1 MNAPNSAPI
10 RPLSTIHSGCH
21 CRVVRLDGG
30 PNMIWR
36 LDNMG
41 VRVGSIVD
49 KVSNN
54 PFRGPVVF
62 RIDQTELAIGYGM
75 ASRIMVEEL

>member
-1 MNAPNSAPI
+1 MNDQTPAPT
-10 RPLSTIHSGCH
+10 RPLSTIHSGCR

-30 PNMIWR
+30 PNMTQR
-36 LDNMG
+36 LDSMG
-41 VRVGSIVD
+41 LRIGSIVN

-75 ASRIMVEEL
+75 ASRIMVEEI